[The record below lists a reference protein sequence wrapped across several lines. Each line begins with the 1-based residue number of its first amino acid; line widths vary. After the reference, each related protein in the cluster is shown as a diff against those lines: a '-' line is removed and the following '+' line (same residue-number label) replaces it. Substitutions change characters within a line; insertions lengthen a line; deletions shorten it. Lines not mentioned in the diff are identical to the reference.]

1 MNEFVCDCMNFRVYT
16 YGLCVCLCVCFPA
29 TSVQQRGISGPD
41 VCDLWCGRSCGGE
54 ASNVL
59 DIMSHRWRPT
69 AFAPSGFDLPFLS
82 STLTALFLHMYVCV
96 CGVSP
101 NDDLAVVFSTAS
113 SKVALVHMALE
124 DAGCSYAIHVSSTT
138 SEGGWAETQQNGE
151 LKRKNKRKKAKMI
164 FTRTSLF
171 PGNLVVST

>member
-41 VCDLWCGRSCGGE
+41 VCDLWRGRSCGGE

-96 CGVSP
+96 CVESHPMMTSLLYFQQHLPKWRWSIWLWKTLG
-101 NDDLAVVFSTAS
+101 
-113 SKVALVHMALE
+113 VHM
-124 DAGCSYAIHVSSTT
+124 SSVFHPRPRR
-138 SEGGWAETQQNGE
+138 ADE
-151 LKRKNKRKKAKMI
+151 LRNRMG
-164 FTRTSLF
+164 S
-171 PGNLVVST
+171 